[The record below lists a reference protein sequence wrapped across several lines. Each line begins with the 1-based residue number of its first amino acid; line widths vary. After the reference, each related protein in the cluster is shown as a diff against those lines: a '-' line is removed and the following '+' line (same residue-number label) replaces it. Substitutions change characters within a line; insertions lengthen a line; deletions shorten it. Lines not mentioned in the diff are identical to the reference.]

1 MMTTSIPSSKITVTE
16 TEALEIAELFSAL
29 GDASRVKIVAALM
42 NGPMNVQSLA
52 GAVGISDSGISHHMR
67 TLRQM
72 RVVRPRKEGRQ
83 VFYSLEDQHVAD
95 LFCRVVEHIQ
105 HG

>member
-1 MMTTSIPSSKITVTE
+1 MMNATLPSSQITVSE
-16 TEALEIAELFSAL
+16 TQALEIAELFSVL

-42 NGPMNVQSLA
+42 NGPLNVQSLA
-52 GAVGISDSGISHHMR
+52 AAVGISESGISHHMR

-95 LFCRVVEHIQ
+95 LFTRVIEHIE

>member
-1 MMTTSIPSSKITVTE
+1 MIPTTTPSSQFTVNE
-16 TEALEIAELFSAL
+16 NEAFEVAELFSAL
-29 GDASRVKIVAALM
+29 ADASRVKIVAALM

-52 GAVGISDSGISHHMR
+52 ATVGISESGISHHMR

-95 LFCRVVEHIQ
+95 LFCRVVEHVQ

>member
-1 MMTTSIPSSKITVTE
+1 MIATISNSQIKINE

-29 GDASRVKIVAALM
+29 GDASRVKIVAALI

-52 GAVGISDSGISHHMR
+52 AAVGISESGISHHMR

-72 RVVRPRKEGRQ
+72 RLVRPRKEGRQ

-95 LFCRVVEHIQ
+95 LFLRVAEHIQ

>member
-1 MMTTSIPSSKITVTE
+1 
-16 TEALEIAELFSAL
+16 
-29 GDASRVKIVAALM
+29 
-42 NGPMNVQSLA
+42 
-52 GAVGISDSGISHHMR
+52 MR

-95 LFCRVVEHIQ
+95 LFGRVVEHIQ

>member
-1 MMTTSIPSSKITVTE
+1 MTTTTPSSQFTVNE
-16 TEALEIAELFSAL
+16 NEAFEVAELFSAL
-29 GDASRVKIVAALM
+29 GDASRVKIVAALI

-52 GAVGISDSGISHHMR
+52 AAVGISESGISHHMR

>member
-1 MMTTSIPSSKITVTE
+1 MFTASSPSSQNTVSE
-16 TEALEIAELFSAL
+16 AEALEIAELFSTL
-29 GDASRVKIVAALM
+29 SDASRVKIVAALM

-52 GAVGISDSGISHHMR
+52 EAVGISESGISHHMR

-95 LFCRVVEHIQ
+95 LFLRASEHIQ